1 MADYS
6 DVIFLMGAM
15 VMFSFLTLSVNRTM
29 LMNEM
34 DRVGHESSYYA
45 LTVAQESLDEL
56 RWVNTEADLDAEL
69 NDYPKT
75 VQYKNDSSKDAS
87 IPFTVNITKT
97 TSAMDNDDIRSV
109 ELAIDVS
116 SDYGV
121 GGEGSRPVQLRYTK
135 SFLK

>member
-15 VMFSFLTLSVNRTM
+15 VMFSFLTLSVNRTL

-34 DRVGHESSYYA
+34 NRVGHESNYYA
-45 LTVAQESLDEL
+45 LTVAQESVDEL

-75 VQYKNDSSKDAS
+75 VNYKNDSSKDAS
-87 IPFTVNITKT
+87 MPFTVDITKT
-97 TSAMDNDDIRSV
+97 TSVMDNDDIRSV
-109 ELAIDVS
+109 ELLVSVS
-116 SDYGV
+116 SDYGI
-121 GGEGSRPVQLRYTK
+121 GGEGSNPVQLRYTK
-135 SFLK
+135 SFIK

>member
-15 VMFSFLTLSVNRTM
+15 VMFSFLTLSVNRTL

-34 DRVGHESSYYA
+34 NRVGHETDYYA
-45 LTVAQESLDEL
+45 LTVAQESVDEL

-75 VQYKNDSSKDAS
+75 INYKNDSSKDAS
-87 IPFTVNITKT
+87 IPFTVDITKT
-97 TSAMDNDDIRSV
+97 TSVMDNDDIRSV
-109 ELAIDVS
+109 ELLVSVS

-121 GGEGSRPVQLRYTK
+121 GGEGSNPVQLRYTK
-135 SFLK
+135 SFVK